1 MADLEYRRETGGSL
15 IFAGVAVWVAGL
27 LVLFYF
33 PAGMRL
39 GQQARFEMILAGL
52 GVLGTVLIGAG
63 WWMRRE

>member
-27 LVLFYF
+27 LVLFYL

-39 GQQARFEMILAGL
+39 GQQGRFEMILAGL
-52 GVLGTVLIGAG
+52 GVLGVVLMGTG
-63 WWMRRE
+63 WWMRR